1 MSEWEKLAEELEA
14 IVDVSV
20 KDLLSSE
27 APKYK
32 AILKELA
39 KDFAKAQVRMRRGSE
54 IDRATARQDLKYL
67 SASLQSRA
75 AESGLEMTVTGVDT
89 FKRIIGVVARTLLAT
104 AIKL

>member
-1 MSEWEKLAEELEA
+1 MSEWEKLAEELET
-14 IVDVSV
+14 IVDGSV
-20 KDLLSSE
+20 KGLLQGE

-54 IDRATARQDLKYL
+54 IERATARQDLKYL
-67 SASLQSRA
+67 SASLQSRI
-75 AESGLEMTVTGVDT
+75 AETGLEMTETGIDT
-89 FKRIIGVVARTLLAT
+89 LKRVVLVVARTLLAT